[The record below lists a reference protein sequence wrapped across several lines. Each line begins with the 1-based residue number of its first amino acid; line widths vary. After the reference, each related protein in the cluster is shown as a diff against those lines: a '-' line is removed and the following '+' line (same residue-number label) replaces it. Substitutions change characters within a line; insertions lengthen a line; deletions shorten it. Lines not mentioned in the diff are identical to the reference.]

1 MPGEEREGIGM
12 ILNIIKI
19 LCSIFTALAVIESEA
34 GIWERIL
41 LGVGVWLGSWI
52 LLAVLAVAVLWL
64 CCAQVDF
71 EKPQEEDSPFYRRLA
86 GLYIEALIGL
96 LRVRIHADGLE
107 KTPKEGRF
115 LLVCNHLFDAD
126 PGILL
131 HCFPNS
137 QLAFISKKENKSLPF
152 VGKIMHKILCQL
164 LDREDDRQAL
174 RVILKCVELL
184 KTDKCSIAVF
194 PEGYCSRDGKF
205 QNFRPGVFKI
215 ALKTKVPIVVCTIRN
230 TKPIVKNGL
239 RGRPTDVELH
249 LLDVVAPERYEGMK
263 TTQLSAMIHEMM
275 AADLGE

>member
-1 MPGEEREGIGM
+1 M
-12 ILNIIKI
+12 ILKLISA
-19 LCSIFTALAVIESEA
+19 LSLLFAALGASLTGGALWCRALA
-34 GIWERIL
+34 
-41 LGVGVWLGSWI
+41 GVGIFLGSWL
-52 LLAVLAVAVLWL
+52 LLALAAVAVLWV
-64 CCAQVDF
+64 CCDAVDF

-96 LRVRIHADGLE
+96 LRVRIHATGLE

-131 HCFPNS
+131 HCFPHS
-137 QLAFISKKENKSLPF
+137 QLAFISKKENKDLPF

-184 KTDKCSIAVF
+184 KLDKCSIAVF

-215 ALKTKVPIVVCTIRN
+215 ALKTKVPIVVCTLRN

-239 RGRPTDVELH
+239 RGKPTDVELR
-249 LLDVVAPERYEGMK
+249 LLDVVMPERYEGMK

-275 AADLGE
+275 AADLGEDETAG